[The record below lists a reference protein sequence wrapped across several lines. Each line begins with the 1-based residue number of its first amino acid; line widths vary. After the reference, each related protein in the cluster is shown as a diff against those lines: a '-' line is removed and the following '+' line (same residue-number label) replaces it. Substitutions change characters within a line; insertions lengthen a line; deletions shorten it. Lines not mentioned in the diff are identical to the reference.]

1 MKETTPRPASRA
13 GAPTTFR
20 LARREDRT
28 FVRELALRVFTVYG
42 SYDRYLVEW
51 FDTEG
56 VVTFLAEIDKT
67 LVGMMMLMAYPNPAK
82 RTEAIADL
90 LAIAVDPDFQ
100 SQGIGTELLQKA
112 IKEAP
117 LLDASIP
124 IRELHLSVAGNNP
137 RAQSLFSRHGFR
149 YSCDEGIYPAGQ
161 RALHMTRPL

>member
-56 VVTFLAEIDKT
+56 VVTFLAEIDET

>member
-56 VVTFLAEIDKT
+56 VVTFLAEIDET

-137 RAQSLFSRHGFR
+137 RAQSLFSRHGFH

>member
-51 FDTEG
+51 FETEG
-56 VVTFLAEIDKT
+56 VVTFLAEIDET
-67 LVGMMMLMAYPNPAK
+67 PVGLMMLMAYPNPAK
-82 RTEAIADL
+82 RTEALADL
-90 LAIAVDPDFQ
+90 LAIAVDPEFQ

-149 YSCDEGIYPAGQ
+149 YSRDEGIYPAGQ